1 MASWFK
7 VNPQVAPTCSVLR
20 FTSLGGFGEHA
31 LESVKDCTHSAPG
44 AVGNSGIQPR
54 ASLRWCLQRT
64 CGGASSH
71 QDQMF
76 CFADPAVVLLWKSEI

>member
-31 LESVKDCTHSAPG
+31 LKSVKDCTHPAPG
-44 AVGNSGIQPR
+44 ADGNSGIQP
-54 ASLRWCLQRT
+54 
-64 CGGASSH
+64 
-71 QDQMF
+71 
-76 CFADPAVVLLWKSEI
+76 